1 MATIKDI
8 AAKVGVSSATV
19 SRVLNY
25 DEKISVSEETKQAI
39 FRTAEELNYKKK
51 TVNPKIED
59 IALLY
64 WPKNQ
69 EEFEDVYYKS
79 IRQELEKQS
88 LERNIKLVRY
98 NKSEGIGAVS
108 KNSKAFV
115 AVGWFDMDEINHLKK
130 ITNHGIFIDTSPD
143 ESCFDSVRPNLD
155 SIVTQIVDYFVEQGH
170 ETLGFIGSTDFDILT
185 KKPAMDVREWSFRE
199 SARYY
204 NRLNEKNIFITD
216 KLSVSEGYRL
226 GIKAIEELG
235 EDMPTAFCM
244 ASDTLTIGVLQA
256 FNEKSWDIPG
266 RVAFFSINNISI
278 AQYVS
283 PPLTTFHIDIPL
295 MCDAALNLLQERML
309 KGRDITKTV
318 YINGK
323 AIFRK
328 SC

>member
-1 MATIKDI
+1 
-8 AAKVGVSSATV
+8 
-19 SRVLNY
+19 LNY
-25 DEKISVSEETKQAI
+25 DEKISVSEETREAI
-39 FRTAEELNYKKK
+39 FRAAAELNYKKK
-51 TVNPKIED
+51 TINPKIENV
-59 IALLY
+59 ALLY

-88 LERNIKLVRY
+88 PERNIRLIRY
-98 NKSEGIGAVS
+98 NKGEGIQTVS
-108 KNSKAFV
+108 KTSKAFI
-115 AVGWFDMDEINHLKK
+115 AIGWFDMDEINCLKK
-130 ITNHGIFIDTSPD
+130 ITRHGIFIDTSPD

-170 ETLGFIGSTDFDILT
+170 KNIGFIGGTDFNILT
-185 KKPAMDVREWSFRE
+185 GKPSMDVREWSFRE
-199 SARYY
+199 SAKYY
-204 NRLNEKNIFITD
+204 NRLNEQNLFITD
-216 KLSVSEGYRL
+216 TFSVSEGYRL

-235 EDMPTAFCM
+235 ENMPTAFCI
-244 ASDTLTIGVLQA
+244 ASDTLAIGVLQA
-256 FNEKSWDIPG
+256 FNEKGWDIPK

-278 AQYVS
+278 AQYLS

-309 KGRDITKTV
+309 KGRNITKTV
-318 YINGK
+318 YINGR